1 MGREV
6 NRFIMTDT
14 GKAPWTLFV
23 PDPARLTILD
33 ARRSPRDYREAYDAL
48 PSGGYVAAAL
58 RLDASSHRARL
69 PDLLLLRFRLAV
81 LRRTLAKTGIGNIRR
96 FALYPDLAEP
106 TLAYELGS
114 AAERY
119 AERGLLPPSRS
130 WFFAIGRIGLRLWAG
145 CHPSV
150 ATLLLVGRKP

>member
-1 MGREV
+1 MPGGRHG
-6 NRFIMTDT
+6 TT
-14 GKAPWTLFV
+14 GRPTTRCR
-23 PDPARLTILD
+23 PAAMWRPPS
-33 ARRSPRDYREAYDAL
+33 ASPR
-48 PSGGYVAAAL
+48 PPIGP
-58 RLDASSHRARL
+58 AS
-69 PDLLLLRFRLAV
+69 
-81 LRRTLAKTGIGNIRR
+81 
-96 FALYPDLAEP
+96 P

-150 ATLLLVGRKP
+150 ATLLLVGPKPCFFRLLW